1 MNNTLGWGG
10 TLNAIY
16 FRALNN
22 DIHLNNKSFLNG
34 LEGWLC

>member
-1 MNNTLGWGG
+1 MNNPLGGG

-22 DIHLNNKSFLNG
+22 DIHLNNKSFLHS